1 MLKFFNPKLAGT
13 GQGLFPGVK
22 KVQAQFNKTHED
34 DSTGAHNEGLHS
46 DSGLADSGRIATT
59 NWTGLGRAPLRTS
72 SFPKRL
78 DQLAQTEDV
87 VDFQS
92 RLPDGTLEAANL
104 RPPPPP
110 PLLARPRVEPA
121 LKAAS
126 RVKDQPPQSPGTSF
140 ADFQP
145 EFLWGYHEPEP
156 LTELFG
162 TPEASKG
169 RAELDQLPIPDE
181 VTPADD
187 FTQWDTNS
195 SNTSSRFDAS
205 YSRRALGHA
214 MQFAGSQLGA
224 STLLTQFDIKEMLG
238 RGGFGAVFKAK
249 DLLDGQFYALK
260 VIPVDSTSPDYEL
273 TLQEVKVMA
282 ELKPHPNVVR
292 YHSVWREHI
301 NPAVRKMLS
310 SEDLDAQIEDLDIC
324 DTIVVI
330 KMECFD
336 RDLKQ
341 VLDNR
346 RGVDRVLNLRIF
358 RDVMLGVSHIHRSGI
373 MHRDLKPSNIFLKT
387 DDGGNITQVAIG
399 DFGLATHNAE
409 DDSLGVGTAIYAAPE
424 QKTRQ
429 LYDERADVYSL
440 GIILFELF
448 HKWNTGSER
457 IFCLTRLRAGDPGM
471 LSRMFPT
478 IASIVL
484 RAIAPMEQRIDS
496 SLLLEEVFSQV
507 AKHCPSDQ
515 DQHRSKASLLSE
527 LNILRMKLAKRI
539 TA

>member
-1 MLKFFNPKLAGT
+1 MNFRTVLQGPGDEALYTPERGNCHWNEELYYSQIVKGYKTKPSILSRSVLSSSKRKKKTEPNSHKRKRKRKNPETLDPNMSGRMLKFFNPKLAGT

-46 DSGLADSGRIATT
+46 DSGLTDSGRIATT

-156 LTELFG
+156 LTDLFG

-169 RAELDQLPIPDE
+169 RADLDQLPIPDE

-195 SNTSSRFDAS
+195 SQFQKAVQNWTSSQFQTKLRLPTISHSGTRTAQTRLLDSTPPTAGEPLDMRCSLLDRNSEPPRFS
-205 YSRRALGHA
+205 HNSISKRCWGG
-214 MQFAGSQLGA
+214 AGSGPCSKQRTCLMA
-224 STLLTQFDIKEMLG
+224 NSMHSRLSLWTARRQTMNSLCKRSRSWPSSNHTRMSCAITPF
-238 RGGFGAVFKAK
+238 GGS
-249 DLLDGQFYALK
+249 
-260 VIPVDSTSPDYEL
+260 IS
-273 TLQEVKVMA
+273 
-282 ELKPHPNVVR
+282 
-292 YHSVWREHI
+292 
-301 NPAVRKMLS
+301 
-310 SEDLDAQIEDLDIC
+310 
-324 DTIVVI
+324 
-330 KMECFD
+330 
-336 RDLKQ
+336 
-341 VLDNR
+341 
-346 RGVDRVLNLRIF
+346 
-358 RDVMLGVSHIHRSGI
+358 
-373 MHRDLKPSNIFLKT
+373 
-387 DDGGNITQVAIG
+387 
-399 DFGLATHNAE
+399 
-409 DDSLGVGTAIYAAPE
+409 
-424 QKTRQ
+424 
-429 LYDERADVYSL
+429 
-440 GIILFELF
+440 
-448 HKWNTGSER
+448 
-457 IFCLTRLRAGDPGM
+457 TRLSGR
-471 LSRMFPT
+471 
-478 IASIVL
+478 
-484 RAIAPMEQRIDS
+484 
-496 SLLLEEVFSQV
+496 
-507 AKHCPSDQ
+507 C
-515 DQHRSKASLLSE
+515 
-527 LNILRMKLAKRI
+527 
-539 TA
+539 